1 MLKDA
6 HLGIEM
12 MSSLAR
18 AVKDERWSAAE
29 RVLQELRVT
38 LDGIAD
44 ALNEKVRGELNVP
57 QPDDR
62 DRG

>member
-6 HLGIEM
+6 HLGIET
-12 MSSLAR
+12 MSSLAQ
-18 AVKDERWSAAE
+18 AVKDERWSEAE

-38 LDGIAD
+38 LEGIAD
-44 ALNEKVRGELNVP
+44 ALSEKVRSELNVP

>member
-18 AVKDERWSAAE
+18 AVKDERWSEAE

-44 ALNEKVRGELNVP
+44 ALSEKVRSELNVP
-57 QPDDR
+57 RPDER